1 MFTNKRSPSPRHFVL
16 LFAFT
21 LLLLVPVV
29 TTVAQSDPVRT
40 SPTQAPT
47 ATMGAFQANPT
58 QPPKPDPIDDFRA
71 NPTNTP
77 TPRPPRGPDD
87 VVANPTDVPRGPDD
101 LVANPTDVPEREIDD
116 LVANPTNA
124 PETVIDDF
132 QANPTEP
139 GALTVRKWVCPAF
152 YDPLAGSPLDDCAE
166 SLDGVTFSLDN
177 HDPGQPDLQA
187 VTGDVIDGA
196 AVFEPQPG
204 TYSLI
209 EEIPAGYDQP
219 FLWDCTGLDNP
230 ALPAPPVSTINF
242 FRIVIAAGQDI
253 ECDWM
258 NVLDND
264 NHIVSVHAY
273 ACPEGIDPSDAYWT
287 TSADC
292 VDPMEAAAFSLTTDG
307 GLVDGLTD
315 SGGGFSWFDVGL
327 GESGEI
333 QIVESS
339 PAGYGEPEVW
349 CVSTPEE
356 AGDAQDYEFFQVQA
370 VDGLITAVPEQHEP
384 YRFSCF
390 FFHGGGADG
399 VGAIDDV
406 VVANPTET
414 PDREIDD
421 IVANPTAAPGID
433 DIVANPGSGTV
444 RVVKRDCPVGVVEDA
459 SLSEYL
465 MMCTEAH
472 HGVEFTLDHGGESD
486 TAVTASSEAM
496 WTGVLPGAFEIQET
510 MPDGYGDPI
519 VFCGFTES
527 PGGGVQHPA
536 LKPSDGGLVTGA
548 LVQVGAE
555 YVCYWMNVPGEPF
568 VGTGP
573 GGDANAGAGRG
584 EGLLEVTQ
592 PT

>member
-1 MFTNKRSPSPRHFVL
+1 MLTNKRSTSPRHFVL
-16 LFAFT
+16 LFAFAF
-21 LLLLVPVV
+21 LLLVPVV
-29 TTVAQSDPVRT
+29 TVVAQIDPVRT

-116 LVANPTNA
+116 VVANPTNA

-139 GALTVRKWVCPAF
+139 GTLTVRKWVCPAF

-187 VTGDVIDGA
+187 ITGDVIDGA

-204 TYSLI
+204 VYSLI

-230 ALPAPPVSTINF
+230 AVLAPPISTINF

-258 NVLDND
+258 NV
-264 NHIVSVHAY
+264 
-273 ACPEGIDPSDAYWT
+273 IDS
-287 TSADC
+287 
-292 VDPMEAAAFSLTTDG
+292 
-307 GLVDGLTD
+307 
-315 SGGGFSWFDVGL
+315 
-327 GESGEI
+327 
-333 QIVESS
+333 
-339 PAGYGEPEVW
+339 
-349 CVSTPEE
+349 
-356 AGDAQDYEFFQVQA
+356 
-370 VDGLITAVPEQHEP
+370 
-384 YRFSCF
+384 
-390 FFHGGGADG
+390 
-399 VGAIDDV
+399 IDDV
-406 VVANPTET
+406 E
-414 PDREIDD
+414 
-421 IVANPTAAPGID
+421 
-433 DIVANPGSGTV
+433 ANPGSGTV

-459 SLSEYL
+459 ILSEYL
-465 MMCTEAH
+465 VICTEAH
-472 HGVEFTLDHGGESD
+472 NGVEFTLDHGGESD
-486 TAVTASSEAM
+486 TAFTASSEAM

-527 PGGGVQHPA
+527 PGGGVQHPS
-536 LKPSDGGLVTGA
+536 LQPSGDGLVTGA
-548 LVQVGAE
+548 LAVDGAE
-555 YVCYWMNVPGEPF
+555 YVCYWMNVPGDPAAAIDDVQANPTEPS
-568 VGTGP
+568 
-573 GGDANAGAGRG
+573 
-584 EGLLEVTQ
+584 
-592 PT
+592 